1 MVDPVAARGVR
12 GMPVRGIDGAGGIEE
27 RGLRGCRGGRW
38 GSVKEERVII
48 KTGRWITFNHLL
60 IRTGLADTT
69 GRIQVFF
76 FHSFYI
82 RLLLQ
87 YTVGS

>member
-1 MVDPVAARGVR
+1 M
-12 GMPVRGIDGAGGIEE
+12 
-27 RGLRGCRGGRW
+27 GL
-38 GSVKEERVII
+38 
-48 KTGRWITFNHLL
+48 KTGYRVTFNRLL

-76 FHSFYI
+76 LSFYI
-82 RLLLQ
+82 RLLLR

>member
-1 MVDPVAARGVR
+1 MVNPPGQVSDKEGRK
-12 GMPVRGIDGAGGIEE
+12 DCGAEKE
-27 RGLRGCRGGRW
+27 LRRRTKRFGLKIGHW
-38 GSVKEERVII
+38 VI
-48 KTGRWITFNHLL
+48 FNRLL

-69 GRIQVFF
+69 GRIQVIFFF

-82 RLLLQ
+82 RLLLR